1 MNSKNRLTPNLPQF
15 PESLWRDTTDLPSF
29 PRLNGNHHTDVAVVG
44 GGITGITTAYL
55 LSQAG
60 YKVTLLEA
68 GTLLNGTTGF
78 TSAKITSQHGLI
90 YHDLI
95 QHFGKEQA
103 RLYYQGN
110 TEAMDWMLRTAKK
123 LNLSCG
129 MTREDAYL
137 YADAGDD
144 KTLKQLQKEFE
155 AYRML
160 GLPGEWQ
167 DRVSLPLQAQGAIK
181 LPGQAR
187 FHPLQYLQGLLK
199 VFLENGGVV
208 YEHTMISEKVEK
220 DGGLTL
226 ITEQEEYRITCR
238 HAVSA
243 SHFPFY
249 DGGALYFS
257 RLHAE
262 RSYCLAIQPEME
274 FEGGMYLSAGQ
285 PTRSLRAVEWEGRK
299 LVIVGGDNH
308 KTGQGICTFGHYE
321 NLEKFA
327 GQLLGIKVMPY
338 RWSAQDLI
346 TLDRVPY
353 IGKVS
358 GDEEI
363 YIATG
368 FGKWGMT
375 SGTLAALMISDQ
387 IQRKDNPYSKLF
399 NPSRF
404 KANPG
409 IKNFIVQ
416 NANVAKELIAGK
428 VEIVHKKTRDLKRDE
443 GAVVLHDGKRVGA
456 YRDLEGH
463 LHLVDRTCTHMG
475 CECEWNNGERTW
487 DCPCHGSRYSYDG
500 TVLEGPATLPLDTIS
515 KGDRMSF

>member
-1 MNSKNRLTPNLPQF
+1 
-15 PESLWRDTTDLPSF
+15 LWRDTTDLPSF

-409 IKNFIVQ
+409 IKNFMCRTPMWPRSLSLARWRSYTRRPGILSGTKVPLFFMTANASEPTETWKATFIWWTGHVHTWAA
-416 NANVAKELIAGK
+416 NANGITENGPGIAPAMALATPMT
-428 VEIVHKKTRDLKRDE
+428 VPYWRDRP
-443 GAVVLHDGKRVGA
+443 H
-456 YRDLEGH
+456 
-463 LHLVDRTCTHMG
+463 
-475 CECEWNNGERTW
+475 
-487 DCPCHGSRYSYDG
+487 CHWTPSARAIG
-500 TVLEGPATLPLDTIS
+500 
-515 KGDRMSF
+515 